1 MDTMRLVFDSAG
13 RVLWAGLLL
22 GAGLPVVFAL
32 GVRMLAG
39 AEDTVGPDGT
49 VLSHRPSSLQ
59 RIVAWICFALVVF
72 GVVVGLLVIIGA
84 GTGKV
89 VSFEHGWPTLVPKS

>member
-1 MDTMRLVFDSAG
+1 MKMAMFSVNT
-13 RVLWAGLLL
+13 GL
-22 GAGLPVVFAL
+22 
-32 GVRMLAG
+32 R
-39 AEDTVGPDGT
+39 DDN
-49 VLSHRPSSLQ
+49 
-59 RIVAWICFALVVF
+59 VADYPWLCFALVVF